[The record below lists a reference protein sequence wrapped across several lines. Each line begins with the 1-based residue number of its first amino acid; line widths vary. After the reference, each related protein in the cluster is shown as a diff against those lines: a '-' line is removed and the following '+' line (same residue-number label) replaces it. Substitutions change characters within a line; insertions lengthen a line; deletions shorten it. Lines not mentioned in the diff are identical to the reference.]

1 MPETVPSSIRSC
13 QIPNEEE
20 GPPTLVLEKDVVDFE
35 NPPEPTPGLTRTPTF
50 CQIGRAHV

>member
-50 CQIGRAHV
+50 CPFPA